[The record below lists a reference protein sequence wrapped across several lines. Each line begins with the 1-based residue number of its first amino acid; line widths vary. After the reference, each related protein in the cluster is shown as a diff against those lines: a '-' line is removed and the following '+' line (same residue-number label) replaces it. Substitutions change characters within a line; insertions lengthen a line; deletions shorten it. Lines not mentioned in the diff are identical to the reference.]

1 MKTIRW
7 GMIGCGDVTEL
18 KSGPAFQKAR
28 NSALTAVMRRN
39 GDLARDYA
47 SRHHVPAWYDSAEAL
62 IADPQVDAVYV
73 ATPPAHHKEYT
84 LRAAMAGKPVYVEK
98 PMALNER
105 ECLEMIEACRAANVP
120 LFVAYYRRALPRF
133 LKVKEIVESGILGEI
148 RFVTVTLYE
157 PVPQDL
163 NPTRLPWRLIPEIAG
178 GGLFADLACHTLDFL
193 DFVFGPIRT
202 TTGAAINQAGC
213 YSAED
218 LVSGTFVF
226 ECGVVCSGLWCFSG
240 YAKVDRNEIVGTKG
254 KLTFSTFGTEP
265 VQVATEKGA
274 IEIPAETPPHVQQ
287 PLIQSIVDEL
297 NGTGRCPSHGESAL
311 RTTRVMDT
319 LLGRAPIGRP

>member
-7 GMIGCGDVTEL
+7 GAIGCGDVTEV
-18 KSGPAFQKAR
+18 KSGPGFQKAS

-47 SRHHVPAWYDSAEAL
+47 VRHKIAAWYDSADAL

-73 ATPPAHHKEYT
+73 ATPPAYHKHYT
-84 LRAAMAGKPVYVEK
+84 LLAANAGKPVYVEK
-98 PMALNER
+98 PMALNAG
-105 ECLEMIEACRAANVP
+105 ECLEMIDACRAANVP

-133 LKVKEIVESGILGEI
+133 LKIKEVIESGILGEI
-148 RFVTVTLYE
+148 RFVSITLNE
-157 PVPQDL
+157 PLPQDL
-163 NPTRLPWRLIPEIAG
+163 DSQRLPWRLIPEIAG

-193 DFVFGPIRT
+193 DFVFGPIRL
-202 TTGAAINQAGC
+202 TTGAAVNQAGS

-218 LVSGTFVF
+218 LVAGTFVF
-226 ECGVVCSGLWCFSG
+226 ECGIVGSGLWCFS
-240 YAKVDRNEIVGTKG
+240 AHTKVDRNEIVGSKG

-265 VQVATEKGA
+265 AQVETGSATFEFS
-274 IEIPAETPPHVQQ
+274 AETPPHVQQ

-297 NGTGRCPSHGESAL
+297 NGTGRCPSRGDSAL
-311 RTTRVMDT
+311 RTTRVMDA
-319 LLGRAPIGRP
+319 LLGAKVTARP